1 MNIQTRRISEIRASM
16 FMGSPRKDEN
26 VWVLIEDTESLGVL
40 EYAKGLK
47 KTIAEARCDGL
58 DTILPRFHLGF

>member
-1 MNIQTRRISEIRASM
+1 MNIQIKRISEIRASM

-40 EYAKGLK
+40 EYARGLR
-47 KTIAEARCDGL
+47 KTIAEACCDRL
-58 DTILPRFHLGF
+58 DTILPRFRLGC